1 MSDIKR
7 ILTQSTGLR
16 AYLIRVGIL
25 NKTKKY
31 FSLKYN
37 ILSNSIKQY
46 EESPVIKSKVT
57 GQKIFEAFLCEGVNI
72 SETWFFDGMGEF
84 PISEEICTKIFYE
97 YDDQESKA
105 CTDILL
111 FKSRYKDSEIMT
123 IEDNLNSPYYS
134 YGDHVGFIWR
144 KLSQVDSLNK
154 VVCAIEIND
163 GVYIRICTKI
173 SNNKV
178 RIECNKLQ
186 NKVVVT
192 NMIAPIIFHRPAKCY
207 RLINISH
214 SIL

>member
-7 ILTQSTGLR
+7 LLTQSAGLR
-16 AYLIRVGIL
+16 AYSIRVGIL

-31 FSLKYN
+31 FSSKYN

-46 EESPVIKSKVT
+46 EESPIIKSVIT
-57 GQKIFEAFLCEGVNI
+57 GQKIYEAFLLEGVKV
-72 SETWFFDGMGEF
+72 SESWFFDGVGELPF
-84 PISEEICTKIFYE
+84 GEEICSKIFYE
-97 YDDQESKA
+97 IDDQESKA

-111 FKSRYKDSEIMT
+111 FKSRYCDSEIMT
-123 IEDNLNSPYYS
+123 VEDNLNTPYYN

-163 GVYIRICTKI
+163 GICIRVCTKI

-178 RIECNKLQ
+178 RVECNKLQ
-186 NKVVVT
+186 NRVVMT
-192 NMIAPIIFHRPAKCY
+192 DLIGPIIFHRPAKCY
-207 RLINISH
+207 RLINMNEI
-214 SIL
+214 II